1 MKLIRNIACCLVLML
16 LGKNDLKAQLYKI
29 DLTHKINKATLIVEG
44 KVIEQHSFWN
54 DAHTVIYRSNKLHIY
69 KLFKGKII
77 SKEIE
82 IITQG
87 GTVGTQCLRVSD
99 VVQLR
104 TGMAGMFFLNENGL
118 NIHSPF
124 TGKVLYDVYSSDQG
138 FLRYDKPAKVA
149 WAPFAKYQNIQ
160 NDLYGALKRSAG
172 VQEQIIDSSFKL
184 SSGTV
189 NNGASGGAIV
199 SFSPASVH
207 AGALNDPTNNILTIN
222 GSGFGSSP
230 SNAAGVAFKDANDDS
245 QDPNFK
251 ISYTSPY
258 IISWS
263 DTKITLNVPDSAA
276 TGKLA
281 VILNDGTMIT
291 AATDLQVFF
300 AVQDAE
306 FDYQNKTF
314 AKEPR
319 LMNTNGSGGYTVQY
333 GASTAGKGKDFSIS
347 TARPTF
353 ERALATWNEILGAN
367 IVIGSTT
374 TVQKIADDS
383 VNVVMFDN
391 TNTGVPRMADGV
403 LEATYSWYQVCTQ
416 SSTLL
421 TAQKTGFDVLVRN
434 DGVSTGSIIDFE
446 DGPCFPVQGTYDLET
461 IFLHELGH
469 ALNLSHINDDYQNNS
484 NSYTTVN
491 PAKLMH
497 YSVLDYVDRRSPDI
511 AAYQGALY
519 TTKQQH
525 NTYGN
530 CGLYT
535 SEMTLLSSTPAAND
549 ECPSTFPAT
558 ELQDNTIVSFDLIHA
573 TSNKFGDPSFEQVT
587 CDGKGTSVTNNLYY
601 AFLTGTRTDITIDIK
616 DYTTLPAALS
626 SCSGQSLRLALYD
639 VQSCP
644 VGQSYP
650 TPISCSSFSGNGTI
664 KISNL
669 EQNHKYLLYFDGVRN
684 TKASFTAVFDS
695 DSSSQ
700 PSGATVTVFPNPVTN
715 TNLTIQIVNPS
726 GTFYEYALF
735 DAIGKL
741 VSTGKISTPQ
751 TFQTYLITLNNIA
764 AGVYF
769 LRLVDDNGNAALK
782 TKILKQH

>member
-1 MKLIRNIACCLVLML
+1 MKLIKILTCCLALVLFSEKHL
-16 LGKNDLKAQLYKI
+16 NAQLYKI
-29 DLTHKINKATLIVEG
+29 DLTHKINKAALIVEG

-54 DAHTVIYRSNKLHIY
+54 DAHTVIYTSNKLHIY
-69 KLFKGKII
+69 KVFKGKII

-82 IITQG
+82 VMTQG
-87 GTVGTQCLRVSD
+87 GTVGTECLRVSD
-99 VVQLR
+99 LVQLR

-124 TGKVLYDVYSSDQG
+124 TGKILYDVYGSDQG
-138 FLRYDKPAKVA
+138 FLRYDRLAKVA

-160 NDLYGALKRSAG
+160 NDLYGALKQSAG
-172 VQEQIIDSSFKL
+172 VQEQVIDSSFKL
-184 SSGTV
+184 NSGTV
-189 NNGASGGAIV
+189 SNGMSGSAIV
-199 SFSPASVH
+199 SFSPATVH
-207 AGALNDPTNNILTIN
+207 AGALNDPANNILTIN

-281 VILNDGTMIT
+281 VVLNNGTIIT

-300 AVQDAE
+300 AVQDGE
-306 FDYQNKTF
+306 FIFQNKIVVL
-314 AKEPR
+314 EPR
-319 LMNTNGSGGYTVQY
+319 LMNANGSGGYTVQY
-333 GASTAGKGKDFSIS
+333 STSTAGGGKDFSAS

-353 ERALATWNEILGAN
+353 ERALATWKELMGAN
-367 IVIGSTT
+367 IVVGPTT
-374 TVQKIADDS
+374 TVQTVADDG
-383 VNVVMFDN
+383 VNAVMYDN
-391 TNTGVPRMADGV
+391 INTTVLRMADGV

-416 SSTLL
+416 DSTRIFS
-421 TAQKTGFDVLVRN
+421 AQKTGFDVLVRN
-434 DGVSTGSIIDFE
+434 DAVSTGSIIDFE

-469 ALNLSHINDDYQNNS
+469 ALNLGHINDDYQNNS

-497 YSVLDYVDRRSPDI
+497 YSVLDYVDRRSPDA

-519 TTKQQH
+519 ATKQQH
-525 NTYGN
+525 NNYGN
-530 CGLYT
+530 CGLST

-558 ELQDNTIVSFDLIHA
+558 EIQNNTIANFDLIHA

-587 CDGKGTSVTNNLYY
+587 CNGKGTSVTNNAYY
-601 AFLTGTRTDITIDIK
+601 AFLNGVQTALTIDIK
-616 DYTTLPAALS
+616 DYTTLPAALA

-650 TPISCSSFSGNGTI
+650 TPTYCSSFSGNGTI
-664 KISNL
+664 TIGNL
-669 EQNHKYLLYFDGVRN
+669 QQNHKYLLYFDGVRN
-684 TKASFTAVFDS
+684 TKASFTAVFNS
-695 DSSSQ
+695 DSTQSSE
-700 PSGATVTVFPNPVTN
+700 AIVNVFPNPVVN
-715 TNLTIQIVNPS
+715 TNLTIQIINPS
-726 GTFYEYALF
+726 GAFYEYALF

-751 TFQTYLITLNNIA
+751 TFQTYLITMNNVA

-769 LRLVDDNGNAALK
+769 LRLVDDNGNAVLK
-782 TKILKQH
+782 KKILKQH